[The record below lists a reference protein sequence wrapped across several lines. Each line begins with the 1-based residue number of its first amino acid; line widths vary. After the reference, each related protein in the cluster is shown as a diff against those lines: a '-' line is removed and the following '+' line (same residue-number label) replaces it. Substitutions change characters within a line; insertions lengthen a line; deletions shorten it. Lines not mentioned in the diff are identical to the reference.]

1 MINYVYEYENINE
14 IPKRL
19 QIDACLMCQLNCP
32 ECPTR
37 LAYKNDTEHLLKKP
51 GYLKFENFKK
61 IVDDI
66 DFEEVELSC
75 SGEVF
80 LNPDLDKI
88 IEYGYK
94 KNLNMIATGVNLN
107 YLTDQT
113 AENLVKYK
121 FGHITVSIDGASEET
136 YSIYRRNGN
145 FNNVIENI
153 KKINY
158 FKELYNSDL
167 PKLTYKF
174 IVFGHNEHEILKAKE
189 IANSLDMDIRFDS
202 NFAPHYSPIKDFEFV
217 KNNTDLYAPNKPG
230 KSQDFCYCRQVFTCP
245 QIDFDGEIHG
255 CCLFNTDFFT
265 KYKLNANVFEQGYF
279 NALNSPKMVAMRK
292 FLLGLFD
299 TEGYENLPCAH
310 CSFYEK
316 MLKTHPCGDF
326 LFDDNIQEFS

>member
-1 MINYVYEYENINE
+1 MR
-14 IPKRL
+14 K
-19 QIDACLMCQLNCP
+19 
-32 ECPTR
+32 
-37 LAYKNDTEHLLKKP
+37 AYKEDSQHKLKKL
-51 GYLKFENFKK
+51 GYLKFENFRKV
-61 IVDDI
+61 VDGFQFYRI
-66 DFEEVELSC
+66 ELSN
-75 SGEVF
+75 SGEIF
-80 LNPDLDKI
+80 LNPELDEI
-88 IEYGYK
+88 IKYGYE
-94 KNLNMIATGVNLN
+94 KNIELNASNGTNLN
-107 YLTDQT
+107 YLPDKT

-121 FGHITVSIDGASEET
+121 FNFLELSIDGASQET
-136 YSIYRRNGN
+136 YSIYRRNGD
-145 FNNVIENI
+145 FNKVIDNI
-153 KKINY
+153 KKINR
-158 FKELYNSDL
+158 FKEKYNSQY
-167 PKLTYKF
+167 PEIYYKF

-217 KNNTDLYAPNKPG
+217 KNNTDLYAPNRSG
-230 KSQDFCYCRQVFTCP
+230 KSQDFCYCRQVFTYP

-279 NALNSPKMVAMRK
+279 NTLNSPKMVAMRK